1 MARNAMKPLSR
12 TPRDCRA
19 AAARC
24 VAAVQAGQSLTAALQ
39 HAETQV
45 EARDRGLLRELCYG
59 SLRWYPQLDALCGA
73 LLSQPLKSRDADLR
87 ALLAVG
93 AYQLLHMGMPPH
105 AAVNSAV
112 DATRTLGKAWARG
125 LVNAVLRRLQRESE
139 PLLATL
145 PEAARHAHPEWLWRR
160 LRDSWGES
168 ALPAI
173 AAANNS
179 RPPMTLR
186 VHTRHHSRDEYHA
199 LLTAAGIEARPCA
212 IAPDGLQLEQPVS
225 VEQLPG
231 FAQGWVSVQDE
242 AAQRVAELFPELAP
256 GMRILDACAAPGG
269 KAAHLLERQ
278 PGLELTALDIDA
290 ERLSRV
296 ADTLRRLQLTAD
308 LVAGDAAEPD
318 TWWNGIAYDAIL
330 VDAPCSGSGVI
341 RRHPDIKLL
350 RKASDIAALAQ
361 RQLVLLQ
368 ALWPLLRP
376 GGCLVYTTCSIFP
389 MENRQVATDFTQW
402 AQADAVVW
410 PAFSDGGD
418 TAGAREPESSDRA
431 AAIGYQQLPAIDGPD
446 GFFYARWRKRG
457 AM

>member
-1 MARNAMKPLSR
+1 MKSSQRP
-12 TPRDCRA
+12 PRDCRA

-39 HAETQV
+39 NAEAQV
-45 EARDRGLLRELCYG
+45 EPRDRGLLRELCYG
-59 SLRWYPQLDALCGA
+59 SLRWHPQLDALCGK
-73 LLSQPLKSRDADLR
+73 LISQPLKSRDADLR

-139 PLLATL
+139 QLLADL
-145 PEAARHAHPEWLWRR
+145 PEAARHAHPEWLWRQ
-160 LRDSWGES
+160 LRESWGEP

-186 VHTRHHSRDEYHA
+186 VNARHHHRDEYRA
-199 LLTAAGIEARPCA
+199 LLSTAGIEARLCTS
-212 IAPDGLQLEQPVS
+212 APDGLQLEQPVA

-242 AAQRVAELFPELAP
+242 AAQRVAELLPELAP

-278 PGLELTALDIDA
+278 PGLELTALDIDTD
-290 ERLSRV
+290 RLSRV
-296 ADTLRRLQLTAD
+296 ADTLQRLQLKAD
-308 LVAGDAAEPD
+308 LVAGDATEPQA
-318 TWWNGIAYDAIL
+318 WWDGAVYDAIL

-361 RQLVLLQ
+361 RQLALLQ

-376 GGCLVYTTCSIFP
+376 GGCLVYTTCSVFP
-389 MENRQVATDFTQW
+389 MENQEVAADFARW
-402 AQADAVVW
+402 AAADAIVW
-410 PAFSDGGD
+410 PAFPDSGD
-418 TAGAREPESSDRA
+418 LPWARTEPSSAGQATV
-431 AAIGYQQLPAIDGPD
+431 IGYQQLPVIDGPD
-446 GFFYARWRKRG
+446 GFFYARWKKRWKKG
-457 AM
+457 AA